1 MESKAKGFAIS
12 LVAHAAVILALFLA
26 HWVGGCR
33 MRKEPLKLVEF
44 TVAVDPSMTMEEPP
58 APPAPDVKPPPP
70 PPARP
75 DDIVRP
81 TPKKPEPKKPEPKK
95 PEPKKPEP
103 KKPQPP
109 KIEKGKRVNRPVE
122 SKVKPRTPQTL
133 SDEEVAK
140 LLNRGAT
147 IGETTSLPDNEVSR
161 NASLLMNAL
170 YDAWTPPAAPGR
182 PAEVT
187 FAISPDG
194 TLLSARISSS
204 SGDAAFDASCLE
216 AVRRVGRVRGLSAAF
231 IRAYGSGC
239 PFQFREKE

>member
-12 LVAHAAVILALFLA
+12 LAAHAAVILALFLA

-33 MRKEPLKLVEF
+33 IRKEPLKLVEF

-103 KKPQPP
+103 K
-109 KIEKGKRVNRPVE
+109 
-122 SKVKPRTPQTL
+122 
-133 SDEEVAK
+133 
-140 LLNRGAT
+140 
-147 IGETTSLPDNEVSR
+147 
-161 NASLLMNAL
+161 
-170 YDAWTPPAAPGR
+170 
-182 PAEVT
+182 
-187 FAISPDG
+187 
-194 TLLSARISSS
+194 
-204 SGDAAFDASCLE
+204 
-216 AVRRVGRVRGLSAAF
+216 
-231 IRAYGSGC
+231 
-239 PFQFREKE
+239 